1 MRFKSISLSVVVLVC
16 ATLMLVSCRSFSI
29 GASSGHRREYKRK
42 HGPPPHAPAHGY
54 RHKHQG
60 VELVYDSGHGVYVVI
75 DLPNHYYF
83 RGRYYRRGEIQW
95 EAGVNMD
102 GPWEF
107 VSEGALPKGLRAKEK
122 GRGKAKGKSREHPGR
137 GLGLEKNK

>member
-16 ATLMLVSCRSFSI
+16 ATLMLVSCNSFSI
-29 GASSGHRREYKRK
+29 GAGSGRKHK

-60 VELVYDSGHGVYVVI
+60 VELVYDSGRGVYVVI
-75 DLPNHYYF
+75 DFPHHYYF
-83 RGRYYRRGEIQW
+83 KGHYYRLRETQW
-95 EAGVNMD
+95 EVGVHID

-107 VSEGALPKGLRAKEK
+107 VSEDSLPSGLRAKEK
-122 GRGKAKGKSREHPGR
+122 GKGKGKSKEHPGR
-137 GLGLEKNK
+137 GLGLEKKK

>member
-1 MRFKSISLSVVVLVC
+1 MRFKSISLYVVVLVC
-16 ATLMLVSCRSFSI
+16 ATLMLVSCHRISI
-29 GASSGHRREYKRK
+29 GAGSGHRRVYR

-54 RHKHQG
+54 RHKQHG
-60 VELVYDSGHGVYVVI
+60 VELVYDSGRGVYVVV

-95 EAGVNMD
+95 EAGVHID

-107 VSEGALPKGLRAKEK
+107 VSADALPKGLRAKEK
-122 GRGKAKGKSREHPGR
+122 GKGKAKGKSR
-137 GLGLEKNK
+137 

>member
-1 MRFKSISLSVVVLVC
+1 MKSKFLSVVVPVC
-16 ATLMLVSCRSFSI
+16 MLLMLVSCSSFSI
-29 GASSGHRREYKRK
+29 GAGSGRRHRPKQRAK

-83 RGRYYRRGEIQW
+83 KGNYYRRGEVQW
-95 EAGVNMD
+95 EAGVNID

-107 VSEGALPKGLRAKEK
+107 VSDDAMPKGLRAKEK
-122 GRGKAKGKSREHPGR
+122 GKGKAKGKFKERPGR
-137 GLGLEKNK
+137 GLGRKK